1 MGAYIDYDPA
11 TGRQKVT
18 ETFTCP
24 HHNTIHPR
32 YDDQGKRIDVAMC
45 RKCMR
50 PVCDACVMIEAKG
63 GNMCVHAE
71 RRIEEYERRERVI
84 RANIERKVDA
94 DLRSAQLLR
103 ACGLS

>member
-1 MGAYIDYDPA
+1 LGAYIDYDPA

-32 YDDQGKRIDVAMC
+32 YDEQGKRIDVAMC

-50 PVCDACVMIEAKG
+50 AVCDECVKVEASG
-63 GNMCVHAE
+63 GNMCVHVE
-71 RRIEEYERRERVI
+71 RRLEDYERGFRRLVDRNVDRGR
-84 RANIERKVDA
+84 RAAE
-94 DLRSAQLLR
+94 LLR
-103 ACGLS
+103 ACGLA